1 MFSENALKALK
12 NEIENLV
19 ELFYLDRSLFK
30 SLTRYY

>member
-19 ELFYLDRSLFK
+19 ELFYLD
-30 SLTRYY
+30 

>member
-19 ELFYLDRSLFK
+19 ELFFILIEVYLK
-30 SLTRYY
+30 V